1 MSDRRI
7 EEKPMNHSL
16 RERFCFFTLACALVV
31 PSLASAADQVEDS
44 IDAQFK
50 AMDLDGDGRLTP
62 AEHAA
67 GARRMFV
74 AMDANGDGKVTAA
87 EMDAAQ
93 EKITGRK
100 AGPSDM
106 SSADKIKVV
115 DTDGDGILT
124 ADEHATASRT
134 MFEKMDTDK
143 DGFVS
148 KAEFAAGHAKML
160 RKQN

>member
-1 MSDRRI
+1 MDRGKTHEPFI
-7 EEKPMNHSL
+7 TKT
-16 RERFCFFTLACALVV
+16 FFLLHDCVCSCLAIARVR
-31 PSLASAADQVEDS
+31 SRRAGADAA
-44 IDAQFK
+44 DAQFK

-93 EKITGRK
+93 EKVTGRK

-124 ADEHATASRT
+124 ADEHATASRA

-148 KAEFAAGHAKML
+148 KAEFAA
-160 RKQN
+160 

>member
-1 MSDRRI
+1 
-7 EEKPMNHSL
+7 MNHSL
-16 RERFCFFTLACALVV
+16 QEHFFFFTIACVLVL
-31 PSLASAADQVEDS
+31 PSLLSAADEAGADAA
-44 IDAQFK
+44 DAQFK

-115 DTDGDGILT
+115 DADGDGILT
-124 ADEHATASRT
+124 ADEHATASRA

-160 RKQN
+160 RKKN

>member
-1 MSDRRI
+1 
-7 EEKPMNHSL
+7 MNHSL
-16 RERFCFFTLACALVV
+16 RERFCLFTITCTLAL
-31 PSLASAADQVEDS
+31 PPLASAADQAGGDAA
-44 IDAQFK
+44 DAQFT

-62 AEHAA
+62 NEHAA

-74 AMDANGDGKVTAA
+74 EMDANGDGKVTGA

-93 EKITGRK
+93 ERVTGRK

-115 DTDGDGILT
+115 DADGDGILT

-134 MFEKMDTDK
+134 MFEKMDTNK

-160 RKQN
+160 RKPN

>member
-1 MSDRRI
+1 
-7 EEKPMNHSL
+7 MNHSF
-16 RERFCFFTLACALVV
+16 REHYCFLTIACALVL
-31 PSLASAADQVEDS
+31 PSLAFATDEAGADA
-44 IDAQFK
+44 IDARFK

-115 DTDGDGILT
+115 DADGDGILT
-124 ADEHATASRT
+124 ADEHATASSA
-134 MFEKMDTDK
+134 MFEKMDADK

-160 RKQN
+160 RKKN